1 MEIENIKSPQDIKR
15 LDIKDLEGVC
25 ASIRA
30 KIISTVEESGGHL
43 SSNLGAVEIITALH
57 YVFNCPADKLIF
69 DVGHQA
75 YTHKILTG
83 RLDGFDK
90 LRKNGGISGFPKPE
104 ESEYDCFATGHSS
117 TSLSVALGL
126 STAAKLKGEHYSTV
140 ALLGDGAL
148 TGGMAYEALNE
159 IGSEQLPVIIVL
171 NDNEMSIS
179 KNVGAMSKHLT
190 RLRVSKRYAKMKSE
204 IKRAVSTIPLLGD
217 GIIYLLEKSKKILK
231 RIVLSNKMFEA
242 MGISYYGPFDGHNIR
257 ELVEVFSQVKNTKTP
272 VIVHVLTDKGH
283 GLNSAILD
291 PAHSHGV
298 SGAVKSNGKSFSDIL
313 GKFLVCAAEKDDKI
327 VAITAAMAIGT
338 GLEEFAEKYP
348 SRFRDVGIAEEHAV
362 TLSAALAS
370 AGIKPYFAVYSTF
383 LQRGFDQILHDVCIG
398 GYPVK
403 LCIDR
408 AGAVG
413 ADGVTHQGV
422 FDISYL
428 SLIPGMTVMT
438 PSDGDE
444 FRQML
449 EYSLEFD
456 KPLAIRY
463 PKSYSIDRS
472 HAPIAYGKWEVL
484 RKEKSN
490 VYVLAAGSRAVD
502 IAEEASSFV
511 KINTVNC
518 RFVKPLDEPFLSS
531 INKKGNVIITVEDNV
546 RRGGFGEAVLSY
558 LNSVSKNE
566 SAKVIIL
573 AHPDKFIDDREIDST
588 LSSSG
593 ISAANLTDIVKSLE

>member
-1 MEIENIKSPQDIKR
+1 MELENIKSPQDIKR

-25 ASIRA
+25 DLIRA
-30 KIISTVEESGGHL
+30 KIISAVEESGGHL
-43 SSNLGAVEIITALH
+43 SSNLGAVELITALH
-57 YVFNCPADKLIF
+57 YVFNCPTDKFVF

-140 ALLGDGAL
+140 AVIGDGAL

-217 GIIYLLEKSKKILK
+217 GIIYLLDKSKKILK

-283 GLNSAILD
+283 GHFGAIND

-298 SGAVKSNGKSFSDIL
+298 SGAEKSSGKLFSDIL
-313 GKFLVCAAEKDDKI
+313 GKFLVEAAEKDDKI

-348 SRFRDVGIAEEHAV
+348 TRFKDVGIAEEHAV
-362 TLSAALAS
+362 TLGAALAS

-403 LCIDR
+403 LCVDR

-428 SLIPGMTVMT
+428 SLIPGMTVMS
-438 PSDGDE
+438 PSDGAE

-449 EYSLEFD
+449 DYSLTFD

-463 PKSYSIDRS
+463 PKSYSIDRD
-472 HAPIAYGKWEVL
+472 HAPIEYGKWETI
-484 RKEKSN
+484 RSDKSN
-490 VYVLAAGSRAVD
+490 VYVLAAGSRALEV
-502 IAEEASSFV
+502 AEKSAESV
-511 KINTVNC
+511 KMNLVNC
-518 RFVKPLDEPFLSS
+518 RFIKPLDTGFLDS

-546 RRGGFGEAVLSY
+546 GRGGFGESVLSY
-558 LNSVSKNE
+558 LNGTSLNATVK
-566 SAKVIIL
+566 IL
-573 AHPDKFIDDREIDST
+573 AHPDKFIDDRDVNST
-588 LSSSG
+588 LAGSG
-593 ISAANLTDIVKSLE
+593 ISAENLTDIVKNLE